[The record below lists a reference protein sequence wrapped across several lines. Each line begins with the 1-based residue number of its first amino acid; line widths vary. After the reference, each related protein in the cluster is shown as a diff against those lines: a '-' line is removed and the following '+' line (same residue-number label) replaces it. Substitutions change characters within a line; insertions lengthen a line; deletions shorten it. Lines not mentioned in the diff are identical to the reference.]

1 MLERYALDF
10 EWRGFELHPGIPPG
24 GIELSSMFP
33 PDRIVVMHDRLR
45 EVARSMGVT
54 LHPREHAPSTKP
66 ALALSEH
73 ARRLGRLDAWREA
86 AMTAHWEEGRD
97 LEDREVLR
105 DLLVRSGM
113 DADAAL
119 AWLSDP
125 EVPRLLA
132 AQRQEAARWGVTG
145 IPTWFVLPDG
155 WKPGD
160 PLPPEGRPRPVRVVG
175 CQPIEVVER
184 AAAMAGA
191 VPRADLA

>member
-1 MLERYALDF
+1 
-10 EWRGFELHPGIPPG
+10 
-24 GIELSSMFP
+24 MFP

-45 EVARSMGVT
+45 EVGRSMGVT
-54 LHPREHAPSTKP
+54 IHPREHAPSTKP
-66 ALALSEH
+66 ALALSEL
-73 ARRLGRLDAWREA
+73 ARRQGRLDAWREA

-97 LEDREVLR
+97 LEDPEVLR
-105 DLLVRSGM
+105 ELLTASGM

-145 IPTWFVLPDG
+145 IPTWFVLPTG
-155 WKPGD
+155 WTPGD
-160 PLPPEGRPRPVRVVG
+160 ALPPEGQPRPVRVVG

-184 AAAMAGA
+184 AAEMAGA
-191 VPRADLA
+191 PRR